1 VKYSIKKFI
10 FGLGSGRCGTMS
22 LAHLLNHQQKSFFTH
37 EQRPILP
44 WVKSMDQFKIYTHEI
59 LERREDFVGD
69 VSFYL
74 LPYIRDLIKI
84 HESVKFIIIKRDKE
98 ETVNS
103 YIAKAQNR
111 NHWIEHDG
119 MLWKKDPLWDSPYP
133 KYKIPTLKDAISKY
147 YDEYYEL
154 CCAIDKN
161 LCWWVDTKDLNS
173 ELHCLEML
181 DFCGF
186 KDPQF
191 VKMKKNAGGSI

>member
-1 VKYSIKKFI
+1 MSSVKVTKEYIKFKDNSKMSGI
-10 FGLGSGRCGTMS
+10 FPGIGMVM
-22 LAHLLNHQQKSFFTH
+22 FW
-37 EQRPILP
+37 P
-44 WVKSMDQFKIYTHEI
+44 
-59 LERREDFVGD
+59 GD
-69 VSFYL
+69 VNNIPDGYL
-74 LPYIRDLIKI
+74 ICNGDIL
-84 HESVKFIIIKRDKE
+84 DKE